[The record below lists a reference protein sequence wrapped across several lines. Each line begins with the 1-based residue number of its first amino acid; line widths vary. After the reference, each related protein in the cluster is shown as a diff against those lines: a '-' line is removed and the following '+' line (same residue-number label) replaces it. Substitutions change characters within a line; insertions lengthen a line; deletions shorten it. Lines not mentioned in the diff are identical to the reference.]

1 MTKAS
6 HSRASCWQNVGDGM
20 CFRGGGSLWT
30 LRRAVATGSFRRCHP
45 CPLTLTCLGEGVKE
59 GLLAGGSVSGL
70 TRPVQCSA
78 LCCDHTEPM
87 PVASFSDLTYEL
99 TLKSSEQTGKNCLRK
114 GDGARLPRGSPAV
127 PGAAAGGMTLMF
139 GGTSSHLSGLPD
151 FYSEYSPFYNGRD
164 LDQEEDVV

>member
-1 MTKAS
+1 M
-6 HSRASCWQNVGDGM
+6 WGM
-20 CFRGGGSLWT
+20 GCVLGEGGSLWT

-59 GLLAGGSVSGL
+59 GLPAGGSVSGL

-114 GDGARLPRGSPAV
+114 GDGARLPRGSPACARALGGDPAV
-127 PGAAAGGMTLMF
+127 PRSAAGGMTLMF